1 MTGPAQ
7 ILAAHFFY
15 LSPLGL
21 QPIGFI
27 IKPEDAK
34 KKKGGGRGSP
44 VLEQCGS
51 HARKLIAAAVCEEI
65 GIAVASFCS
74 KKVAAR

>member
-1 MTGPAQ
+1 MGPAQ

-27 IKPEDAK
+27 IKPEEA

-51 HARKLIAAAVCEEI
+51 HARKLIAAAVCAEI
-65 GIAVASFCS
+65 RICS
-74 KKVAAR
+74 SRFFFPSRKEAAI